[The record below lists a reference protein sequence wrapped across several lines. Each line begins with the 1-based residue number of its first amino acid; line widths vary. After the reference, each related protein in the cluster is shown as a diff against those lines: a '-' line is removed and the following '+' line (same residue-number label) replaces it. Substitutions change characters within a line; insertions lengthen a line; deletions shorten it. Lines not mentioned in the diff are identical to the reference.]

1 MSFEHYIEVGKKR
14 LRCGYTTGT
23 CATAAA
29 QACGEALLG
38 GTFPCCMRIATP
50 AGVEVAVEP
59 EEPRRGTG
67 PDGRAWAAC
76 KVRKDAGQ
84 DSDVT
89 DGALVGVRVTLK
101 TDPGV
106 AIEAGPGVGRV
117 TRPGLDQPVGAAA
130 INSTP
135 RAMISRELE
144 ALAARHGWQGGFDVE
159 VSVDGGKE
167 LAAKTFNP
175 RLGIEGGVSILGTSG
190 IVRPMS
196 EEALVESIR
205 LEMRVKRQEG
215 LTSLVLVPG
224 NYGAD
229 WACERE
235 GVDPDHVVSF
245 SNFLGEALDT
255 TYVLGF
261 ESLVLVGHMGKLAKV
276 AAGSM
281 NTHSRVCDGRAE
293 AFASHAALAGA
304 DRHLVAQVMGCATT
318 DEAIEALAGHG
329 PHEPALDET
338 REQMLRE
345 TCAGLTQAIA
355 RHVRRRADPVR
366 CEVVVFSKAWGEL
379 GRTAEAGELL
389 RAHRMDRKDARI

>member
-1 MSFEHYIEVGKKR
+1 MSFEHYVEVGKKR

-23 CATAAA
+23 CAAAA
-29 QACGEALLG
+29 VQACGEALLG
-38 GTFPCCMRIATP
+38 GGFPCCMRIDTP

-59 EEPRRGTG
+59 EEPRRGTD
-67 PDGRAWAAC
+67 PRGRAWAAC

-89 DGALVGVRVTLK
+89 DGALVGARVTLRP
-101 TDPGV
+101 DPGV
-106 AIEAGPGVGRV
+106 SVEGGAGVGRV

-135 RAMISRELE
+135 RAMIAHELE

-159 VSVDGGKE
+159 VTVDGGEE
-167 LAAKTFNP
+167 LEAKTFNP

-205 LEMRVKRQEG
+205 LEMRVKRREG
-215 LTSLVLVPG
+215 LTGLVLVPG

-229 WACERE
+229 WAREQE
-235 GVDPDHVVSF
+235 GVDPDHIVSC
-245 SNFLGEALDT
+245 SNFLGEALDAAC
-255 TYVLGF
+255 VLGF

-276 AAGSM
+276 AAGAM

-304 DRHLVAQVMGCATT
+304 GRDLVARLMGCATT
-318 DEAIEALAGHG
+318 DEAIEAIAGRG
-329 PHEPALDET
+329 ACEPALDGA
-338 REQMLRE
+338 REEMLRA

-379 GRTAEAGELL
+379 GRTDGAQELL
-389 RAHRMDRKDARI
+389 LSHRMNGKDACR